1 MRARRTG
8 AALLSCVSALAVSG
22 WLPLAG
28 GCTAASPAPPGSR
41 LTMEQAQ
48 RDPHG
53 AWINI
58 VTLQGEVAGELLA
71 VEAKALV
78 VASTAGFQRVPVA
91 RIRSWSLSWYE
102 ADNGGVIVFGV
113 LGTLS
118 TLSHGW
124 FLVLTAPLLW
134 MIPTP
139 IMARAQSKQGHES
152 GSLGDADGH
161 LHLAAYARFPAGLP
175 PGFDPTAAPAPE
187 GGAGQRCYPNQTC
200 DAGLSCARGV
210 CRPATPSAPPPP
222 PSGTSPPPPGTPR

>member
-1 MRARRTG
+1 MRARRAG
-8 AALLSCVSALAVSG
+8 AGLLSCACALAASG

-28 GCTAASPAPPGSR
+28 GCTASSPAPPGAR

-48 RDPHG
+48 RDPRG

-58 VTLQGEVAGELLA
+58 VTDQEEVAGELLA
-71 VEAKALV
+71 VEAQALV
-78 VASTAGFQRVPVA
+78 VASTPGFRRVPVT
-91 RIRSWSLSWYE
+91 RIRSWTLSWYE
-102 ADNGGVIVFGV
+102 AENGGVIVYGL

-139 IMARAQSKQGHES
+139 IMARAQSRQGHES
-152 GSLGDADGH
+152 GTLGDGRH
-161 LHLAAYARFPAGLP
+161 LRLAAYARFPAGLP
-175 PGFDPTAAPAPE
+175 PGFDPTAPAPE

-200 DAGLSCARGV
+200 DAGLTCERGV
-210 CRPATPSAPPPP
+210 CRQGVNPPAAPGSNAPAGPPP
-222 PSGTSPPPPGTPR
+222 